1 MVALIRTWNAPDRA
15 GLSLAMAAGFLQAL
29 AAWILTNPQ
38 YRMTLP
44 VPSGWSNASLGLLG
58 LLVVVLAYLAW
69 RTSATRK
76 QDLGLLISVVFG
88 LLAFTVLAQIG
99 LRILEYREQ
108 LWRHV

>member
-1 MVALIRTWNAPDRA
+1 MDPHQPAI
-15 GLSLAMAAGFLQAL
+15 
-29 AAWILTNPQ
+29 
-38 YRMTLP
+38 YRMTPP
-44 VPSGWSNASLGLLG
+44 VPSGWFNASLG

-69 RTSATRK
+69 RTSPTRK